1 MATHLLALVASVP
14 SGRSFSHGPR
24 REAAAP
30 YASSAV
36 RQMWGTPWERGDA
49 QAREGSVLVADALLL
64 PASRLEPCSPTTAR
78 GELHGQNS
86 PLNLSCVTF
95 HIQRW
100 GFLHIMWRSR
110 LAVHGKLSKVNF
122 AENER

>member
-1 MATHLLALVASVP
+1 MATHLLELVASVP

-86 PLNLSCVTF
+86 PLNLSWFVGDQRALS
-95 HIQRW
+95 HITENR
-100 GFLHIMWRSR
+100 
-110 LAVHGKLSKVNF
+110 KVE
-122 AENER
+122 APTA